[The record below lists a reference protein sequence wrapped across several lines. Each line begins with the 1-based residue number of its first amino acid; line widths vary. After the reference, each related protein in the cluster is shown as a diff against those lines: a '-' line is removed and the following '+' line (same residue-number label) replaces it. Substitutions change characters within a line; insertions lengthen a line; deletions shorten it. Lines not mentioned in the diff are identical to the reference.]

1 MDHVSFGFAAAHPA
15 AKPNAPTE
23 HFCGKAPGFNLIP
36 TNEANSRSSRSS
48 LQTMPTE
55 NKRIAVIPGD
65 GIGREV
71 IGEALRVLER
81 VKITHAVALEMVH
94 FDWGADKFLKE
105 GISLP
110 AGALEMLSNEFDAI
124 LAGAF
129 GDPRVPSNQHA
140 EDILLG
146 MRRGLDLYINLRP
159 VRLLDSRLTPLRDR
173 RVEDIDFVVFREN
186 TEGAYC
192 GAGGFLK
199 KGTADEIATQEE
211 LNTRRGVERIIVAA
225 FEYARANGRKRVT
238 MADKSNV
245 QRFGGDLWQ
254 RVFKEVAA
262 DYSEIEANHQY
273 VDAMAMFM
281 VLDPAQY
288 DVIVSNNLF
297 GDILT
302 DLGAAIQGGLGLAAS
317 GNLHPGR
324 VSLFEPVHGSA
335 PALAGKGIANPVG
348 AILTSAMMLEYLG
361 HKEASAAIEKAVG
374 EAISQNETTR
384 DLGGTLSTEQA
395 GNAIRDR
402 ITKG

>member
-1 MDHVSFGFAAAHPA
+1 M
-15 AKPNAPTE
+15 
-23 HFCGKAPGFNLIP
+23 
-36 TNEANSRSSRSS
+36 
-48 LQTMPTE
+48 
-55 NKRIAVIPGD
+55 KRIAVIPGD
-65 GIGREV
+65 GIGPEV
-71 IGEALRVLER
+71 IREAVRVLKHLGATR
-81 VKITHAVALEMVH
+81 DLQLKFVD
-94 FDWGADKFLKE
+94 FDWGADKFLNE
-105 GISLP
+105 GVTLP
-110 AGALEMLSNEFDAI
+110 DGALDMLSTDYDAI

-129 GDPRVPSNQHA
+129 GDPRVPSNKHA

-159 VRLLDSRLTPLRDR
+159 VRLLHPRLTPLANRTTA
-173 RVEDIDFVVFREN
+173 DIDFIVFREN

-199 KGTADEIATQEE
+199 QGTADEIALQDEV
-211 LNTRRGVERIIVAA
+211 NTRRGVERIILAA
-225 FEYARANGRKRVT
+225 FEYARAKGRKRVT

-254 RVFKEVAA
+254 RVFKEIAA
-262 DYSEIEANHQY
+262 TYPDIQANHQY

-281 VLDPAQY
+281 VLDPGQY

-317 GNLHPGR
+317 GNIHPGR

-335 PALAGKGIANPVG
+335 PPLAGRGIANPIG

-361 HKEASAAIEKAVG
+361 FQKESHAIEVAVRT
-374 EAISQNETTR
+374 AVSANETTS
-384 DLGGTLSTEQA
+384 DLGGDLSTEQA
-395 GNAIRDR
+395 GSAVIAHLG
-402 ITKG
+402 KQ

>member
-1 MDHVSFGFAAAHPA
+1 M
-15 AKPNAPTE
+15 K
-23 HFCGKAPGFNLIP
+23 K
-36 TNEANSRSSRSS
+36 
-48 LQTMPTE
+48 
-55 NKRIAVIPGD
+55 IAVIPGD
-65 GIGREV
+65 GIGPEV
-71 IGEALRVLER
+71 INQAVRVLQHLKSKNE
-81 VKITHAVALEMVH
+81 LEFVH

-105 GISLP
+105 GVTLP
-110 AGALEMLSNEFDAI
+110 QGALEMLTDEFDAI

-129 GDPRVPSNQHA
+129 GDPRVPSNKHA

-159 VRLLDSRLTPLRDR
+159 VRLLHERLTPLANRK
-173 RVEDIDFVVFREN
+173 VSDIDFVVFREN

-199 KGTADEIATQEE
+199 HGTPDEVALQDEV
-211 LNTRRGVERIIVAA
+211 NTRRGVERIIVAA
-225 FEYARANGRKRVT
+225 FEYAQKTNRKRVT
-238 MADKSNV
+238 MVDKSNV

-262 DYSEIEANHQY
+262 QYSGIEANHQY

-281 VLDPAQY
+281 VLNPSQY
-288 DVIVSNNLF
+288 EVIVSNNLF

-317 GNLHPGR
+317 GNIHPGK

-335 PALAGKGIANPVG
+335 PPLAGKGIANPIG

-361 HKEASAAIEKAVG
+361 FPAESDAIEVAVRD
-374 EAISQNETTR
+374 AVSKNETTT
-384 DLGGTLSTEQA
+384 DLGGDLSTEQA
-395 GNAIRDR
+395 ANAVIASIR
-402 ITKG
+402 

>member
-1 MDHVSFGFAAAHPA
+1 MSPLKTRV
-15 AKPNAPTE
+15 
-23 HFCGKAPGFNLIP
+23 
-36 TNEANSRSSRSS
+36 
-48 LQTMPTE
+48 
-55 NKRIAVIPGD
+55 AVIPGD
-65 GIGREV
+65 GIGPEVVREAV
-71 IGEALRVLER
+71 RVLER
-81 VKITHAVALEMVH
+81 VRETHGVELELTH
-94 FDWGADKFLKE
+94 FDWGAEKFLRE
-105 GISLP
+105 GVSLP
-110 AGALEMLSNEFDAI
+110 AGALEMLSNEFNAV

-159 VRLLDSRLTPLRDR
+159 VRLLDSRLTPLRNR
-173 RVEDIDFVVFREN
+173 KVEDIDFVVFREN

-211 LNTRRGVERIIVAA
+211 LNTRRGVERIIIAA
-225 FEYARANGRKRVT
+225 FEYAQGQGRKRVT
-238 MADKSNV
+238 MADKSNI

-262 DYSEIEANHQY
+262 DYPELEANHQY

-317 GNLHPGR
+317 GNIHPGR

-335 PALAGKGIANPVG
+335 PAIAGQGIANPVG

-361 HKEASAAIEKAVG
+361 NRKASQAIEKAVR
-374 EAISQNETTR
+374 ESIQHDETTR
-384 DLGGTLSTEQA
+384 DLSGTLSTEQA
-395 GNAIRDR
+395 GTAICQRLVS
-402 ITKG
+402 K

>member
-1 MDHVSFGFAAAHPA
+1 MSAS
-15 AKPNAPTE
+15 KT
-23 HFCGKAPGFNLIP
+23 K
-36 TNEANSRSSRSS
+36 
-48 LQTMPTE
+48 
-55 NKRIAVIPGD
+55 IAVIPGD
-65 GIGREV
+65 GIGPEVVREAV
-71 IGEALRVLER
+71 RVLER
-81 VKITHAVALEMVH
+81 VRETHSIKLELIH
-94 FDWGADKFLKE
+94 FDWGAEKFLRE
-105 GISLP
+105 GVSLP
-110 AGALEMLSNEFDAI
+110 AGALEMLTSEFSAI

-159 VRLLDSRLTPLRDR
+159 VRLLDSRLTPLRNR
-173 RVEDIDFVVFREN
+173 KVEEIDFVVFREN

-211 LNTRRGVERIIVAA
+211 LNTRRGVERIIIAA
-225 FEYARANGRKRVT
+225 FEYARAQGRKRVT

-262 DYSEIEANHQY
+262 DYPELEANHQY

-281 VLDPAQY
+281 VLDPGQY

-302 DLGAAIQGGLGLAAS
+302 DLGAAVQGGLGLAAS
-317 GNLHPGR
+317 GNIHPGR

-335 PALAGKGIANPVG
+335 PAIAGQGIANPVG

-361 HKEASAAIEKAVG
+361 HKKATQAIEKATR
-374 EAISQNETTR
+374 EAVLEEETTR
-384 DLGGTLSTEQA
+384 DLGGSFSTEQV
-395 GNAIRDR
+395 GTAICRR
-402 ITKG
+402 LGSV

>member
-1 MDHVSFGFAAAHPA
+1 MRSLLSKTGSPACLTWSKKAEVKKARPA
-15 AKPNAPTE
+15 A
-23 HFCGKAPGFNLIP
+23 
-36 TNEANSRSSRSS
+36 
-48 LQTMPTE
+48 M
-55 NKRIAVIPGD
+55 KRVAVIAGD
-65 GIGREV
+65 GIGPEV
-71 IGEALRVLER
+71 IREAVRVLDRARE
-81 VKITHAVALEMVH
+81 THDVGLELVP
-94 FDWGADKFLKE
+94 FDWGADKFLRE
-105 GISLP
+105 GVTLP
-110 AGALEMLSNEFDAI
+110 SGALEMLANEFDAI

-159 VRLLDSRLTPLRDR
+159 VRLLDPRLTPLRNR
-173 RVEDIDFVVFREN
+173 QVEDIDFVVFREN

-199 KGTADEIATQEE
+199 MGTPDEVATQEE

-254 RVFKEVAA
+254 RVYKEVATG
-262 DYSEIEANHQY
+262 YPEIEANHQY

-281 VLDPAQY
+281 VLDPRQY

-317 GNLHPGR
+317 GNIHPGR
-324 VSLFEPVHGSA
+324 VSLYEPVHGSA
-335 PALAGKGIANPVG
+335 PPLAGKRLANPIG
-348 AILTSAMMLEYLG
+348 AILTAAMMLEYLG
-361 HKEASAAIEKAVG
+361 HKQASEAIEKAVRA
-374 EAISQNETTR
+374 AISNNETTP
-384 DLGGTLSTEQA
+384 DVGGHLSTEQV
-395 GNAIRDR
+395 GEAICRR
-402 ITKG
+402 LQE

>member
-1 MDHVSFGFAAAHPA
+1 M
-15 AKPNAPTE
+15 
-23 HFCGKAPGFNLIP
+23 
-36 TNEANSRSSRSS
+36 
-48 LQTMPTE
+48 
-55 NKRIAVIPGD
+55 KRIAVIPGD
-65 GIGREV
+65 GIGPEVLREAV
-71 IGEALRVLER
+71 RVLRHVQEA
-81 VKITHAVALEMVH
+81 KGLELEFID
-94 FDWGADKFLKE
+94 FDWGAEKFLSD
-105 GISLP
+105 GVTLP
-110 AGALEMLSNEFDAI
+110 PGALEMLTEEFDAI

-129 GDPRVPSNQHA
+129 GDPRVPSNKHA

-159 VRLLDSRLTPLRDR
+159 VRLLHERLTPLLNRKTT
-173 RVEDIDFVVFREN
+173 DIDFVVFREN

-199 KGTADEIATQEE
+199 QGTVDEIALQEE
-211 LNTRRGVERIIVAA
+211 VNTRRGVERIIVAA

-254 RVFKEVAA
+254 RVFQEVAA
-262 DYSEIEANHQY
+262 GYTEITANHQY

-288 DVIVSNNLF
+288 DVIVSSNLF

-317 GNLHPGR
+317 GNIHPGK

-335 PALAGKGIANPVG
+335 PPLTGKGIANPIG

-361 HKEASAAIEKAVG
+361 FQTLGNEIEDAVRS
-374 EAISQNETTR
+374 AISANETTR
-384 DLGGTLSTEQA
+384 DLGGQLSTEQA
-395 GNAIRDR
+395 GAAI
-402 ITKG
+402 IAQLGH

>member
-1 MDHVSFGFAAAHPA
+1 M
-15 AKPNAPTE
+15 
-23 HFCGKAPGFNLIP
+23 
-36 TNEANSRSSRSS
+36 
-48 LQTMPTE
+48 
-55 NKRIAVIPGD
+55 KRIAVIPGD
-65 GIGREV
+65 GIGPEVVREAV
-71 IGEALRVLER
+71 RVLRHLQE
-81 VKITHAVALEMVH
+81 KKGLELQFVD
-94 FDWGADKFLKE
+94 FDWGAEKFLRD
-105 GISLP
+105 GVTLP
-110 AGALEMLSNEFDAI
+110 PGALEMLTAEFDAI

-129 GDPRVPSNQHA
+129 GDPRVPSNKHA

-159 VRLLDSRLTPLRDR
+159 VRLLNDRLTPLLNRTTS
-173 RVEDIDFVVFREN
+173 DIDFVVFREN

-199 KGTADEIATQEE
+199 HGTADEIALQDEV
-211 LNTRRGVERIIVAA
+211 NTRRGVERIILAA

-262 DYSEIEANHQY
+262 GYSEITANHQY
-273 VDAMAMFM
+273 VDAMAMYM
-281 VLDPAQY
+281 VLDPSQY

-317 GNLHPGR
+317 GNIHPGK

-335 PALAGKGIANPVG
+335 PPIAGKGIANPIG

-361 HKEASAAIEKAVG
+361 FQNLSKEIEEAVRS
-374 EAISQNETTR
+374 AISANETTR
-384 DLGGTLSTEQA
+384 DLGGQLSTEQA
-395 GNAIRDR
+395 GAAI
-402 ITKG
+402 IAQLGN

>member
-1 MDHVSFGFAAAHPA
+1 M
-15 AKPNAPTE
+15 
-23 HFCGKAPGFNLIP
+23 
-36 TNEANSRSSRSS
+36 
-48 LQTMPTE
+48 
-55 NKRIAVIPGD
+55 KRIAVIPGD
-65 GIGREV
+65 GIGPEV
-71 IGEALRVLER
+71 INQAVRVLEHLQSIYNFNIEL
-81 VKITHAVALEMVH
+81 VP
-94 FDWGADKFLKE
+94 FDWGADKFLNE
-105 GISLP
+105 GITLPDGSLQ
-110 AGALEMLSNEFDAI
+110 MLTQEFDAI

-129 GDPRVPSNQHA
+129 GDPRVPSNKHA

-146 MRRGLDLYINLRP
+146 MRRGLDLYINQRP
-159 VRLLDSRLTPLRDR
+159 VRLLTDRLTPLKNRTTDD
-173 RVEDIDFVVFREN
+173 VDFVVFREN

-199 KGTADEIATQEE
+199 HGTADEVALQDEV
-211 LNTRRGVERIIVAA
+211 NTRQGVERIIVAA
-225 FEYARANGRKRVT
+225 FEYAKKSQRNRVT

-262 DYSEIEANHQY
+262 RYPEIKANHQY

-281 VLDPAQY
+281 VLDPTQY

-317 GNLHPGR
+317 GNIHPGQ

-335 PALAGKGIANPVG
+335 PPLAGKGIANPIG

-361 HKEASAAIEKAVG
+361 FQSASDAV
-374 EAISQNETTR
+374 EVAVRDAVSANETTT
-384 DLGGTLSTEQA
+384 DLGGSLSTEQA
-395 GNAIRDR
+395 GSAVIAH
-402 ITKG
+402 IGK

>member
-1 MDHVSFGFAAAHPA
+1 M
-15 AKPNAPTE
+15 
-23 HFCGKAPGFNLIP
+23 
-36 TNEANSRSSRSS
+36 
-48 LQTMPTE
+48 
-55 NKRIAVIPGD
+55 KRIAVIPGD
-65 GIGREV
+65 GIGPEVVRE
-71 IGEALRVLER
+71 
-81 VKITHAVALEMVH
+81 AVHLLKHFQDTKAIEFEFVN
-94 FDWGADKFLKE
+94 FDWGADKFLRD
-105 GISLP
+105 GVTLP
-110 AGALEMLSNEFDAI
+110 PGALEMLSTDFDAI

-129 GDPRVPSNQHA
+129 GDPRVPNNKHA

-159 VRLLDSRLTPLRDR
+159 VRLLNDRLTPLVNRKTT
-173 RVEDIDFVVFREN
+173 DIDFVVFREN

-199 KGTADEIATQEE
+199 HGTDDEVALQDEV
-211 LNTRRGVERIIVAA
+211 NTRRGVERIIVAA

-254 RVFKEVAA
+254 RTFKEVAEG
-262 DYSEIEANHQY
+262 YPEITANHQY
-273 VDAMAMFM
+273 VDAMAMYM
-281 VLDPAQY
+281 VLNPAQY

-317 GNLHPGR
+317 GNIHPGR

-335 PALAGKGIANPVG
+335 PPLAGKGTANPIG

-361 HKEASAAIEKAVG
+361 FQTLSKQIEDAVRG
-374 EAISQNETTR
+374 AISANETTR
-384 DLGGTLSTEQA
+384 DLGGQLSTEQA
-395 GNAIRDR
+395 GAAIRER
-402 ITKG
+402 LGK